1 MFFPKFIRLNLYLNL
16 YEYEEDTV
24 NNTVT
29 LVIATKNTGKQ
40 IEIDALLKSYPV
52 NLKSLSDFGPIPPV
66 EEDGTSFDENAYKK
80 AAFTAR
86 VLGMPAL
93 ADDSGLVVPALG
105 GVPGI
110 HSARYGG
117 DSLTD
122 AQRCDLLLQNL
133 KGKADRKAFFSCV
146 ISIATPTGAALTYEA
161 RCEGLIA
168 ESASGANGFGYD
180 PIFYYPPL
188 NKTFAEMTHQ
198 EKSQVSHR
206 GKALKEIQNEFDK
219 VLLWLQQQ
227 LPVLEK
233 FPCHGG
239 VAC

>member
-1 MFFPKFIRLNLYLNL
+1 VR
-16 YEYEEDTV
+16 DV
-24 NNTVT
+24 VT
-29 LVIATKNTGKQ
+29 LVIATKNTGKL
-40 IEIDALLKSYPV
+40 IEIEALLKNYPV
-52 NLKSLSDFGPIPPV
+52 NLKNLSDFGPIPPV
-66 EEDGTSFDENAYKK
+66 DEDGATFDDNAYKK

-86 VLGMPAL
+86 VLGLPAL
-93 ADDSGLVVPALG
+93 ADDSGLIVPVLG
-105 GVPGI
+105 GGPGI

-122 AQRCDLLLQNL
+122 AQRCSLLLQNL
-133 KGKADRKAFFSCV
+133 KGKDRQASFSCV

-161 RCEGLIA
+161 RCEGLIV
-168 ESASGANGFGYD
+168 ESASGTNGFGYD

-188 NKTFAEMTHQ
+188 NKTFAEMTPR

-206 GKALKEIQNEFDK
+206 GKALKELLAEFDK
-219 VLLWLQQQ
+219 VLLWLRQQM
-227 LPVLEK
+227 PVLEK

>member
-1 MFFPKFIRLNLYLNL
+1 MT
-16 YEYEEDTV
+16 DA
-24 NNTVT
+24 VT
-29 LVIATKNTGKQ
+29 LVIATKNSGKL
-40 IEIDALLKSYPV
+40 IEIEALLKNYPV

-66 EEDGTSFDENAYKK
+66 DEDGATFDDNAYKK

-86 VLGMPAL
+86 VLGLPAL

-105 GVPGI
+105 GSPGI

-122 AQRCDLLLQNL
+122 AHRCDLLLQNL
-133 KGKADRKAFFSCV
+133 KGKIDRQASFSCV

-168 ESASGANGFGYD
+168 ESASGINGFGYD
-180 PIFYYPPL
+180 PVFYYPL
-188 NKTFAEMTHQ
+188 LKKTFAEMTPQ

-206 GKALKEIQNEFDK
+206 GKALKELLAEFDK
-219 VLLWLQQQ
+219 VLLWLRQQM
-227 LPVLEK
+227 PVLEK

-239 VAC
+239 IAC

>member
-1 MFFPKFIRLNLYLNL
+1 MT
-16 YEYEEDTV
+16 DA
-24 NNTVT
+24 VT
-29 LVIATKNTGKQ
+29 LVIATKNTGKL
-40 IEIDALLKSYPV
+40 IEIESLLKNYPV
-52 NLKSLSDFGPIPPV
+52 KLKSLSDFGPIPPV
-66 EEDGTSFDENAYKK
+66 EEDGATFDDNAYKK

-86 VLGMPAL
+86 VLGLPAL
-93 ADDSGLVVPALG
+93 ADDSGLVVQALG
-105 GVPGI
+105 GGPGV

-133 KGKADRKAFFSCV
+133 KGKTDRKASFSCV

-168 ESASGANGFGYD
+168 ESASGTNGFGYD

-188 NKTFAEMTHQ
+188 NKTFAEMARQ

-206 GKALKEIQNEFDK
+206 GKALKELLGEFDK

-227 LPVLEK
+227 MPVLEK

>member
-1 MFFPKFIRLNLYLNL
+1 MT
-16 YEYEEDTV
+16 DA
-24 NNTVT
+24 VT
-29 LVIATKNTGKQ
+29 LVIATKNSGKL
-40 IEIDALLKSYPV
+40 IEIAALLKNYPV
-52 NLKSLSDFGPIPPV
+52 RLKSLSEFGPIPPV
-66 EEDGTSFDENAYKK
+66 EEDGASFDDNAYKK
-80 AAFTAR
+80 AAFTSR
-86 VLGMPAL
+86 VLGLSAL

-105 GVPGI
+105 GGPGI

-133 KGKADRKAFFSCV
+133 KGETDRQASFSCV
-146 ISIATPTGAALTYEA
+146 ISIATPTGAALTYEG

-168 ESASGANGFGYD
+168 ESASGTNGFGYD

-188 NKTFAEMTHQ
+188 NKTFAEMTPR
-198 EKSQVSHR
+198 EKSQISHR
-206 GKALKEIQNEFDK
+206 GKALKQLQDEFDK

-227 LPVLEK
+227 MPILEK

-239 VAC
+239 IAC

>member
-1 MFFPKFIRLNLYLNL
+1 VT
-16 YEYEEDTV
+16 EA
-24 NNTVT
+24 VT
-29 LVIATKNTGKQ
+29 LVIATKNSGKL
-40 IEIDALLKSYPV
+40 IEIDALLKAYPV
-52 NLKSLSDFGPIPPV
+52 NMKSLSDFGPIPPV
-66 EEDGTSFDENAYKK
+66 EEDGATFDDNAYKK

-86 VLGMPAL
+86 VLGLPAL
-93 ADDSGLVVPALG
+93 SDDSGLVVPALG
-105 GVPGI
+105 GGPGI

-122 AQRCDLLLQNL
+122 AQRCELLLQNL
-133 KGKADRKAFFSCV
+133 KGKVDRQAFFSCV
-146 ISIATPTGAALTYEA
+146 ISVASPTGAALTYEA
-161 RCEGLIA
+161 RCEGRIA
-168 ESASGANGFGYD
+168 ESASGTKGFGYD

-188 NKTFAEMTHQ
+188 NKTFAEMTPL

-206 GKALKEIQNEFDK
+206 GKALKQLQDEFDK

-227 LPVLEK
+227 MPVLER

>member
-1 MFFPKFIRLNLYLNL
+1 VTDVL
-16 YEYEEDTV
+16 
-24 NNTVT
+24 T
-29 LVIATKNTGKQ
+29 LVIATKNTGKL
-40 IEIDALLKSYPV
+40 IEIDALLKNYPV
-52 NLKSLSDFGPIPPV
+52 KLKSLSDFGPIPPV
-66 EEDGTSFDENAYKK
+66 EEDGATFDDNAYKK

-86 VLGMPAL
+86 VLGLPAL

-105 GVPGI
+105 GGPGI

-122 AQRCDLLLQNL
+122 TQRCDLLLQNL
-133 KGKADRKAFFSCV
+133 KGKTNREASFSCV

-161 RCEGLIA
+161 RCEGLIVEA
-168 ESASGANGFGYD
+168 ASGTNGFGYD

-188 NKTFAEMTHQ
+188 NKTFAEMTPR
-198 EKSQVSHR
+198 EKSRVSHR
-206 GKALKEIQNEFDK
+206 GKAMKELQNEFEK
-219 VLLWLQQQ
+219 VLLWLRQQM
-227 LPVLEK
+227 PVLEK

>member
-1 MFFPKFIRLNLYLNL
+1 VT
-16 YEYEEDTV
+16 DA
-24 NNTVT
+24 VT
-29 LVIATKNTGKQ
+29 LVIATKNSGKL
-40 IEIDALLKSYPV
+40 IEIAALLKNYPV
-52 NLKSLSDFGPIPPV
+52 RLKSLSEFGPIPPV
-66 EEDGTSFDENAYKK
+66 EEDGASFDDNAYKK
-80 AAFTAR
+80 AAFTSR
-86 VLGMPAL
+86 VLGLSAL

-105 GVPGI
+105 GGPGI

-133 KGKADRKAFFSCV
+133 KGETDRQASFSCV
-146 ISIATPTGAALTYEA
+146 ISIATPTGAALTYEG

-168 ESASGANGFGYD
+168 ESASGTNGFGYD

-188 NKTFAEMTHQ
+188 NKTFAEMTPR
-198 EKSQVSHR
+198 EKSQISHR
-206 GKALKEIQNEFDK
+206 GKALKQLQDEFDK

-227 LPVLEK
+227 MPILEK

-239 VAC
+239 IAC

>member
-1 MFFPKFIRLNLYLNL
+1 MR
-16 YEYEEDTV
+16 DA
-24 NNTVT
+24 VT
-29 LVIATKNTGKQ
+29 LVIATKNTGKL
-40 IEIDALLKSYPV
+40 IEIAALLKNYPV
-52 NLKSLSDFGPIPPV
+52 NLKSLSDFGPIPSV
-66 EEDGTSFDENAYKK
+66 EEDGATFDDNAYKK

-86 VLGMPAL
+86 VLGLPAL

-105 GVPGI
+105 GGPGI
-110 HSARYGG
+110 LSARYGG

-133 KGKADRKAFFSCV
+133 RGKNDRQASFSCV

-168 ESASGANGFGYD
+168 ESASGINGFGYD

-188 NKTFAEMTHQ
+188 NKTFAELTSQ
-198 EKSQVSHR
+198 EKSQISHR
-206 GKALKEIQNEFDK
+206 GKALKELLAEFDN

-227 LPVLEK
+227 MPILEK
-233 FPCHGG
+233 FPCHGS
-239 VAC
+239 VTC

>member
-1 MFFPKFIRLNLYLNL
+1 MT
-16 YEYEEDTV
+16 DA
-24 NNTVT
+24 VT
-29 LVIATKNTGKQ
+29 LVIATKNSGKL
-40 IEIDALLKSYPV
+40 IEIAALLKNYPV
-52 NLKSLSDFGPIPPV
+52 RLKSLSEFGPIPPV
-66 EEDGTSFDENAYKK
+66 EEDGASFDDNAYKK
-80 AAFTAR
+80 AAFTSR
-86 VLGMPAL
+86 VLGLSAL

-105 GVPGI
+105 GGPGI

-133 KGKADRKAFFSCV
+133 KGKTDRQAAFSCV
-146 ISIATPTGAALTYEA
+146 ISIATPTGAALTYEG

-168 ESASGANGFGYD
+168 ESASGTNGFGYD

-188 NKTFAEMTHQ
+188 NKTFAEMTPR
-198 EKSQVSHR
+198 EKSQISHR
-206 GKALKEIQNEFDK
+206 GKALKQLQDEFDK

-227 LPVLEK
+227 MPILEK

-239 VAC
+239 IAC

>member
-1 MFFPKFIRLNLYLNL
+1 MT
-16 YEYEEDTV
+16 DA
-24 NNTVT
+24 VT
-29 LVIATKNTGKQ
+29 LVIATKNTGKL
-40 IEIDALLKSYPV
+40 IEIESLLKNYPV
-52 NLKSLSDFGPIPPV
+52 KLKSLSDFGPIPPV
-66 EEDGTSFDENAYKK
+66 EEDGATFDDNAYKK

-86 VLGMPAL
+86 VLGLPAL
-93 ADDSGLVVPALG
+93 ADDSGLVVQALG
-105 GVPGI
+105 GGPGV

-133 KGKADRKAFFSCV
+133 KGKTDRKASFSCV

-168 ESASGANGFGYD
+168 ESAFGTNGFGYD

-188 NKTFAEMTHQ
+188 NKTFAEMARQ

-206 GKALKEIQNEFDK
+206 GKALKELLGEFDK

-227 LPVLEK
+227 MPVLEK

>member
-1 MFFPKFIRLNLYLNL
+1 MT
-16 YEYEEDTV
+16 DA
-24 NNTVT
+24 VT
-29 LVIATKNTGKQ
+29 LVIATKNSGKL
-40 IEIDALLKSYPV
+40 IEIAALLKNYPV
-52 NLKSLSDFGPIPPV
+52 RLKSLSEFGPIPPV
-66 EEDGTSFDENAYKK
+66 EEDGASFDDNAYKK
-80 AAFTAR
+80 AAFTSR
-86 VLGMPAL
+86 VLGLSAL

-105 GVPGI
+105 GGPGI

-133 KGKADRKAFFSCV
+133 KGKTDRQASFSCV
-146 ISIATPTGAALTYEA
+146 ISIATPTGAALTYEG

-168 ESASGANGFGYD
+168 ESASGTNGFGYD

-188 NKTFAEMTHQ
+188 NKTFAEMTPR
-198 EKSQVSHR
+198 EKSQISHR
-206 GKALKEIQNEFDK
+206 GKALKQLQDEFDK

-227 LPVLEK
+227 MPILEK

-239 VAC
+239 IAC

>member
-1 MFFPKFIRLNLYLNL
+1 VT
-16 YEYEEDTV
+16 EA
-24 NNTVT
+24 VT
-29 LVIATKNTGKQ
+29 LVIATKNSGKL
-40 IEIDALLKSYPV
+40 IEIDALLKAYPV
-52 NLKSLSDFGPIPPV
+52 NMKSLSDFGPIPPV
-66 EEDGTSFDENAYKK
+66 EEDGATFDDNAYKK

-86 VLGMPAL
+86 VLGLPAL

-105 GVPGI
+105 GGPGI

-122 AQRCDLLLQNL
+122 AQRCELLLQNL
-133 KGKADRKAFFSCV
+133 KGKVDRQAFFSCV
-146 ISIATPTGAALTYEA
+146 ISVASPTGAALTYEA
-161 RCEGLIA
+161 RCEGRIA
-168 ESASGANGFGYD
+168 ESASGTKGFGYD

-188 NKTFAEMTHQ
+188 NKTFAEMTPL

-206 GKALKEIQNEFDK
+206 GKALKQLQDEFDK

-227 LPVLEK
+227 MPVLER

>member
-1 MFFPKFIRLNLYLNL
+1 VR
-16 YEYEEDTV
+16 DA
-24 NNTVT
+24 VT
-29 LVIATKNTGKQ
+29 LVIATKNTGKLN
-40 IEIDALLKSYPV
+40 EINALLKNYPV

-66 EEDGTSFDENAYKK
+66 EEDGATFDDNAYKK

-86 VLGMPAL
+86 VLGLPAL

-105 GVPGI
+105 GSPGI

-122 AQRCDLLLQNL
+122 AHRCDLLLQNL
-133 KGKADRKAFFSCV
+133 KGKIDRQASFSCV

-168 ESASGANGFGYD
+168 ESASGINGFGYD
-180 PIFYYPPL
+180 PIFYYPL
-188 NKTFAEMTHQ
+188 LKKTFAEMTPR

-206 GKALKEIQNEFDK
+206 GKALKELLAEFDK
-219 VLLWLQQQ
+219 VLLWLRQQM
-227 LPVLEK
+227 PVLEK

-239 VAC
+239 VPC

>member
-1 MFFPKFIRLNLYLNL
+1 VT
-16 YEYEEDTV
+16 DA
-24 NNTVT
+24 VT
-29 LVIATKNTGKQ
+29 LVIATKNSGKL
-40 IEIDALLKSYPV
+40 IEIEALLKNYPV

-66 EEDGTSFDENAYKK
+66 DEDGATFDDNAYKK

-86 VLGMPAL
+86 VLGLPAL

-105 GVPGI
+105 GSPGI

-122 AQRCDLLLQNL
+122 AHRCDLLLQNL
-133 KGKADRKAFFSCV
+133 KGKIDRQASFSCV

-168 ESASGANGFGYD
+168 ESVSGINGFGYD
-180 PIFYYPPL
+180 PVFYYPL
-188 NKTFAEMTHQ
+188 LKKTFAEMTPQ

-206 GKALKEIQNEFDK
+206 GKALKELLAEFDK
-219 VLLWLQQQ
+219 VLLWLRQQM
-227 LPVLEK
+227 PVLEK

>member
-1 MFFPKFIRLNLYLNL
+1 MT
-16 YEYEEDTV
+16 DAV
-24 NNTVT
+24 A
-29 LVIATKNTGKQ
+29 LVIATKNTGKLN
-40 IEIDALLKSYPV
+40 EIAALLKNYPV

-66 EEDGTSFDENAYKK
+66 DEDGATFDDNAYKK

-86 VLGMPAL
+86 VLGLPAL

-105 GVPGI
+105 GGPGI

-117 DSLTD
+117 ESLTD

-133 KGKADRKAFFSCV
+133 KGKDRRASFSCV

-168 ESASGANGFGYD
+168 ESASGTNGFGYD

-188 NKTFAEMTHQ
+188 NKTFAELTSQ
-198 EKSQVSHR
+198 EKSLVSHR
-206 GKALKEIQNEFDK
+206 GKALKELLAEFDK
-219 VLLWLQQQ
+219 ALLWLRQQM
-227 LPVLEK
+227 PVLEK

-239 VAC
+239 VPC

>member
-1 MFFPKFIRLNLYLNL
+1 MTDL
-16 YEYEEDTV
+16 
-24 NNTVT
+24 VT
-29 LVIATKNTGKQ
+29 LVIATKNTGKL
-40 IEIDALLKSYPV
+40 IEIDALLKNYPV
-52 NLKSLSDFGPIPPV
+52 KLKSLSDFGPIPPV
-66 EEDGTSFDENAYKK
+66 EEDGATFDDNAYKK

-86 VLGMPAL
+86 VLGLPAL

-105 GVPGI
+105 GGPGI

-133 KGKADRKAFFSCV
+133 KGKTNRQASFSCV
-146 ISIATPTGAALTYEA
+146 ISIATPTGAALTYES
-161 RCEGLIA
+161 RCEGLIVEA
-168 ESASGANGFGYD
+168 ASGTNGFGYD

-188 NKTFAEMTHQ
+188 NKTFAEMTPR
-198 EKSQVSHR
+198 EKSRVSHR
-206 GKALKEIQNEFDK
+206 GKAMKELQNEFEK
-219 VLLWLQQQ
+219 VLLWLRQQM
-227 LPVLEK
+227 PVLEK

>member
-1 MFFPKFIRLNLYLNL
+1 MT
-16 YEYEEDTV
+16 DA
-24 NNTVT
+24 VT
-29 LVIATKNTGKQ
+29 LVIATKNSGKL
-40 IEIDALLKSYPV
+40 IEIAALLKNYPV
-52 NLKSLSDFGPIPPV
+52 NLKSLSDFGPIPSV
-66 EEDGTSFDENAYKK
+66 EEDGATFDDNAYKK

-86 VLGMPAL
+86 VLGLPVL

-105 GVPGI
+105 GGPGI

-133 KGKADRKAFFSCV
+133 KGRDRQASFSCV

-188 NKTFAEMTHQ
+188 NKTFAEMTPQ
-198 EKSQVSHR
+198 EKSQISHR
-206 GKALKEIQNEFDK
+206 GKALKELLAEFDK

-227 LPVLEK
+227 MPVLEK
-233 FPCHGG
+233 FPCHGS
-239 VAC
+239 VTC